1 MFILNW
7 QLNFTIM
14 KKLLMLFAI
23 TIFAISISSN
33 TAFAQKGRGNG
44 NGKMKQVDM
53 GKRENMDNRTVILN
67 RPVRRIYTTPANR
80 YGRRPI
86 GVRHDNGKH
95 KGWYKGKAKRR
106 VLR

>member
-1 MFILNW
+1 
-7 QLNFTIM
+7 M

-33 TAFAQKGRGNG
+33 TAFAQKGKGNG
-44 NGKMKQVDM
+44 NGKMKQVGM
-53 GKRENMDNRTVILN
+53 GKKDNTDNRTVILN